1 MGKSFYILLWGGL
14 FFLSIGLWMMKRD
27 RDEMRMREARM
38 IEKENSLYEL
48 YESLKIMN
56 EMIYHYRIG
65 IVQSP
70 PPLQLKMIDMIPY
83 WKQ

>member
-38 IEKENSLYEL
+38 IERKTVFMSC
-48 YESLKIMN
+48 MN
-56 EMIYHYRIG
+56 
-65 IVQSP
+65 P
-70 PPLQLKMIDMIPY
+70 
-83 WKQ
+83 